1 MVSWRSLL
9 AFLAFYL
16 FYLLMGSYMIYATEC
31 PDEIAVK
38 SRKAAET
45 REARELAIL
54 KSHLLNRSDELW
66 MKVSP
71 AKMTSILKQE
81 LPELKSKIQASAR
94 QGVAEDI
101 DCVTWSFFNSFFMA
115 FTSITTIGFGTV
127 APQTQLGRGTCLI
140 YSIIG
145 MPINSILIGFIGNS
159 FIKQVSEQFHQY
171 IYCIPQTTNI

>member
-1 MVSWRSLL
+1 M

-54 KSHLLNRSDELW
+54 MSHLLDRSDEKW

-71 AKMTSILKQE
+71 ANMMSNLKQE
-81 LPELKSKIQASAR
+81 LPELKSKSKTSAH
-94 QGVAEDI
+94 QGVAADI
-101 DCVTWSFFNSFFMA
+101 ECVTWSFFNSFFLA

-145 MPINSILIGFIGNS
+145 MPINSIFFGFIGNS
-159 FIKQVSEQFHQY
+159 FINQVSE
-171 IYCIPQTTNI
+171 

>member
-1 MVSWRSLL
+1 MVSWKSSF

-16 FYLLMGSYMIYATEC
+16 FYLVMGTYMIYTTEC
-31 PDEIAVK
+31 PDEIATM
-38 SRKAAET
+38 RRRAAET
-45 REARELAIL
+45 REFAIL
-54 KSHLLNRSDELW
+54 MSHVWNRSEKLW
-66 MKVSP
+66 LKVSP
-71 AKMTSILKQE
+71 MNMTSILNQE
-81 LPELKSKIQASAR
+81 LPELMAKSKISAH
-94 QGVAEDI
+94 QGVAADI